1 MIRTYSE
8 LKNFHTLEERFR
20 YLSLNG
26 KVGIET
32 FGFDRYLNQK
42 FYNSYEWRKLRDE
55 ILIRD
60 NGCELGL
67 DEFPIRGRILIHHMN
82 PIKEKDLIELTDYVT
97 NPDYLICVSHD
108 MHNAIHYGNDEIL
121 KRYFVVER
129 RPNDTCPWKGCK
141 DDREET

>member
-1 MIRTYSE
+1 MIKSYSE
-8 LKNFHTLEERFR
+8 LKSLNTLEERFR
-20 YLSLNG
+20 YLSLKG

-67 DEFPIRGRILIHHMN
+67 NDFPIRGRILIHHMN
-82 PIKEKDLIELTDYVT
+82 PIKERDLVDLTDYVM
-97 NPDYLICVSHD
+97 NPEYLVCVSHS
-108 MHNAIHYGNDEIL
+108 MHNAIHYGDDNIL
-121 KRYFVVER
+121 QRYFVVER
-129 RPNDTCPWKGCK
+129 KPNDTCPWKGSS
-141 DDREET
+141 DEREET

>member
-1 MIRTYSE
+1 MIRSYSE
-8 LKNFHTLEERFR
+8 LKKLNTLKDRFR
-20 YLSLNG
+20 YLSLDG

-60 NGCELGL
+60 DGCEMGL
-67 DEFPIRGRILIHHMN
+67 KGYPISGRILVHHMN
-82 PIKEKDLIELTDYVT
+82 PLKEKDIVDLTDYVM

-108 MHNAIHYGNDEIL
+108 LHNAIHYGDEEIL
-121 KRYFVVER
+121 KRYFVVKR
-129 RPNDTCPWKGCK
+129 TPNDTCPWKGNK
-141 DDREET
+141 HDREET

>member
-8 LKNFHTLEERFR
+8 LIKLHTLEERFN
-20 YLSLNG
+20 YLSLKG
-26 KVGIET
+26 KVGNET
-32 FGFDRYLNQK
+32 FGFDRYLNQA
-42 FYNSYEWRKLRDE
+42 FYNSYEWRKLREE

-67 DEFPIRGRILIHHMN
+67 EEYPIRGRIFIHHMN
-82 PIKEKDLIELTDYVT
+82 PIREKDLIELTDYVM

-108 MHNAIHYGNDEIL
+108 LHNAIHYGNEEIL
-121 KRYFVVER
+121 KRYFVVDR

-141 DDREET
+141 DDREKT